1 MIVKTTLN
9 TSSPDTNF
17 TDKAPYPATNLQA
30 QQRKALAI
38 DVLAQTQPIS
48 HLATKHSVSRKFLY
62 NQAAKA
68 SDALDQAF
76 TRKSL
81 DKDVMFYL
89 PVTKAWL
96 IQLVLA
102 LVLICHSS
110 YRGVIELLHD
120 LFAVDLSVGTIHNT
134 IHSVI
139 STAKKINSEQDLAPI
154 SNGVHD
160 ELFQNG
166 KPVLVGID
174 MHSTYCYLLASEQQR
189 DSDTWAVHLL
199 DLTSQGLNPQRI
211 IADGAK
217 GLRAGQQIAL
227 PATAFQG
234 DVFHPLYQMGKLV
247 SLLHR
252 RALSSISAV
261 EKLQRDMTKAK
272 QRNLG
277 NTLSKKLTMALAHQQ
292 LCLTLV
298 NDISILADWVKNDI
312 LALAGP
318 NPSERRELLDFVI
331 IELRTRE
338 TLLPHRITP
347 IRRALEN
354 QADDL
359 LAFASVLD
367 EQLTLIA
374 DENNLPI
381 SLLYDICQ
389 LQAIDP
395 SSTAYWHQETLLRK
409 QLQSRFFDVQLAVL
423 NAVSNTPH
431 ASSIVENFNGRLR
444 SYFSLRRHIGK
455 DYLDLLRFFLN
466 HRCFIR
472 SEHPERVGKS
482 PTELLSG
489 QKHPHWLELLGF
501 TPFHRN

>member
-1 MIVKTTLN
+1 MIIEAKLN
-9 TSSPDTNF
+9 TSSQDASFSNKTCC
-17 TDKAPYPATNLQA
+17 PATNLQA
-30 QQRKALAI
+30 EQRKALAI

-76 TRKSL
+76 STKAL
-81 DKDVMFYL
+81 DQDVLFYL

-120 LFAVDLSVGTIHNT
+120 LFGVDLSVGTIHNT

-139 STAKKINSEQDLAPI
+139 STAKKINSEQDLTPI
-154 SNGVHD
+154 DNGVHD
-160 ELFQNG
+160 ELFQHG

-174 MHSTYCYLLASEQQR
+174 MYSTYCYLLASEQQR
-189 DSDTWAVHLL
+189 DADSWAVHLL
-199 DLTSQGLNPQRI
+199 DLTSQGFNPQRI
-211 IADGAK
+211 VADGAK

-234 DVFHPLYQMGKLV
+234 DVFHPLYQIGKLT
-247 SLLHR
+247 SLLNR
-252 RALSSISAV
+252 RALSSISTV
-261 EKLQRDMTKAK
+261 ENLQRDINKAK
-272 QRNLG
+272 HLNPG
-277 NTLSKKLTMALAHQQ
+277 NTLSKNLTLALAQQ
-292 LCLTLV
+292 QQNLILAQ
-298 NDISILADWVKNDI
+298 DISILADWVKNDI

-331 IELRTRE
+331 IELRARE
-338 TLLPHRITP
+338 HLLPHRITP

-367 EQLTLIA
+367 EQLAVIA
-374 DENNLPI
+374 HQHNLPI
-381 SLLYDICQ
+381 ALLYDICQ
-389 LQAIDP
+389 LQALNP
-395 SSTAYWHQETLLRK
+395 SSTAYWQQQTLLCK
-409 QLQSRFFDVQLAVL
+409 QLQSRFFDLQLAVL
-423 NAVSNTPH
+423 NAISNTPH

-444 SYFSLRRHIGK
+444 NYFSLRRHIGN
-455 DYLDLLRFFLN
+455 DYLALLRFFLN
-466 HRCFIR
+466 HRTFIR
-472 SEHPERVGKS
+472 SERPERVGKS
-482 PTELLSG
+482 PAELLSG

-501 TPFHRN
+501 TLFHSN